1 MFVYHSEMKLTV
13 TWFIIVCIIKCIFTD
28 RHCHY
33 FALDDSP
40 DVYQNTSFVPYF
52 FTRHSNCIGTLIG
65 FELYAY
71 YTGEYL
77 HFRTLFSFS

>member
-13 TWFIIVCIIKCIFTD
+13 TWFIIVYIIKCNFTAK
-28 RHCHY
+28 HCHY

-40 DVYQNTSFVPYF
+40 DVYKSESTLPYYF
-52 FTRHSNCIGTLIG
+52 NKASTCKGKLIG

-71 YTGEYL
+71 DTGEYL
-77 HFRTLFSFS
+77 HFTTLFSFS